1 MDTRIHS
8 FHIYCLLLPACA
20 TAYCFPPAAPLA
32 PATASSCLPV
42 LLPPAAHLLL
52 LWLLL
57 LPPAACLCYCLL
69 LPTCCSFGC
78 CYCLLLSACATASC
92 CPPVLAPLQTF
103 RVPAAIQRH
112 SCLHATGAWGHT
124 HARCPPGAH
133 SCKDALQGH
142 TRAMMP
148 SGSCGGTP
156 MRDAQGLTNAA
167 PPLLTPSGVWTYSIE
182 YRGLQ
187 SQQCRDD

>member
-32 PATASSCLPV
+32 PATASCCLPV

-92 CPPVLAPLQTF
+92 YCLLLPACACAFANIPSPCCHTTSFMPARNRGMGAHPCTMPSRGTLVQGCPAG
-103 RVPAAIQRH
+103 AH
-112 SCLHATGAWGHT
+112 SCDDAQRLLRGHT
-124 HARCPPGAH
+124 HA
-133 SCKDALQGH
+133 
-142 TRAMMP
+142 
-148 SGSCGGTP
+148 
-156 MRDAQGLTNAA
+156 
-167 PPLLTPSGVWTYSIE
+167 
-182 YRGLQ
+182 
-187 SQQCRDD
+187 